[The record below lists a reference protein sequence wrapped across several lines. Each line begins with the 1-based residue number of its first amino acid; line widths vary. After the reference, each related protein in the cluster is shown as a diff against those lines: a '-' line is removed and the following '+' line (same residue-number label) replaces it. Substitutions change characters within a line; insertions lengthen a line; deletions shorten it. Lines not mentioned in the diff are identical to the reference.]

1 MFWKKENTEKAV
13 SIHWQK
19 LDRLEQLSEIKEES
33 KQQPVMIF
41 KHSTRCGV
49 SGMALGRLEREWS
62 EELNKIKTYYL
73 DLISFRSISNAIQE
87 EFGVY
92 HESPQ
97 VILIENGK
105 AVYDASHMAIG
116 VEPFKKWA

>member
-1 MFWKKENTEKAV
+1 MFWKKENTEKTASV
-13 SIHWQK
+13 NWQK

-33 KQQPVMIF
+33 KHQPVMIF

-49 SGMALGRLEREWS
+49 SGMALGRLEREWN
-62 EELNKIKTYYL
+62 EELVRIKPYYL
-73 DLISFRSISNAIQE
+73 DLISFRQISNAIE
-87 EFGVY
+87 SEFGVY

-97 VILIENGK
+97 MILIEDGK

-116 VEPFKKWA
+116 VEKLKNWA